1 MSERQKSGH
10 GGRRQGAG
18 RPLGSKNRLPR
29 GKKFD
34 QFKEIVYDAEASE
47 YLSTNENKLF
57 DGSAIQLMQA
67 IYQCERLPVKTRLYA
82 AAKACE
88 YEPKPEMKVGEKG
101 AILILPNN
109 WRDEKDESYR
119 EEYDKWLDS
128 VILCCAREVA
138 CRLLGQK
145 SRWGSPASII
155 EAVEKALA
163 AYVKEDEETVVIIR
177 KRNPVEIDGSEDGL
191 AVERPGNVKETADE
205 RRSNPPS
212 EQSAVRPAGQ
222 NHAMMDNLRE
232 QAGTTASYPSE
243 AQAPAK
249 PPEAL
254 PLPFGEPQ
262 HQLATVI
269 LHARPHQC
277 FQALSGNR
285 YSADE
290 RGEIRCND
298 RDDIES
304 LLRSGCKAPAS

>member
-1 MSERQKSGH
+1 MAGK
-10 GGRRQGAG
+10 GGRRPGAG
-18 RPLGSKNRLPR
+18 RPLGSKNKLPTGR
-29 GKKFD
+29 KNYDEFKKM
-34 QFKEIVYDAEASE
+34 VYDAELSE
-47 YLSTNENKLF
+47 YLITNDSKEFAGNAL
-57 DGSAIQLMQA
+57 QLMVA
-67 IYQCERLPVKTRLYA
+67 IYKAEQLPVKTRLYA

-88 YEPKPEMKVGEKG
+88 FEPRIIEQPETEESRKEREREWHELLDYFAKHAINETIYRLSGQKPGKSGCPAWIIPLVTEQLAKCGALLETRPSEIKPPEQPAVVVRKRKPVTVNEGICGNDVEEPKKARETAG
-101 AILILPNN
+101 AI
-109 WRDEKDESYR
+109 R
-119 EEYDKWLDS
+119 
-128 VILCCAREVA
+128 C
-138 CRLLGQK
+138 
-145 SRWGSPASII
+145 
-155 EAVEKALA
+155 
-163 AYVKEDEETVVIIR
+163 
-177 KRNPVEIDGSEDGL
+177 
-191 AVERPGNVKETADE
+191 
-205 RRSNPPS
+205 
-212 EQSAVRPAGQ
+212 PAGQ

-232 QAGTTASYPSE
+232 QAGTTASYRSE